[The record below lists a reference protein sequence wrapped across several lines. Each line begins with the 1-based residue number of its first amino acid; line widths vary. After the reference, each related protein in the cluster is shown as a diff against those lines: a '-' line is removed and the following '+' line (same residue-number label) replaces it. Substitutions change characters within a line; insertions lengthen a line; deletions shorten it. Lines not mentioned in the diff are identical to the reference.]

1 MFCEFERKLP
11 TGLLLFGQNMP
22 ISRADASQSCA
33 AHSFVIQPSVK
44 QVEAAESFAM
54 NRRKF
59 KLISGV
65 FTWICS
71 HHFAN
76 FHFFF
81 FWRKRPVAGSGAQ
94 VEMEPFLEG
103 KKKGINS
110 LVIVITAPFVARFQ
124 FWRQRIS
131 GFRPLTTVFCFTC
144 MAWPFDRQNGNVSW
158 FHFWHLFHEMP
169 IGDVAK
175 MRNAWR
181 NALTGFRSGQSKA
194 LSGYVTRT
202 FNEIRLKSNVSLF
215 ISKVEIESRGQ
226 EKKKMAHQENLLC
239 KFHSFSN
246 EFSSLNLKKNDWQEF
261 VPGKLTFVYIAQL
274 PRTMLPFTCA
284 YSVTWRYAAR
294 GAAFHFRRVL
304 LSGKKKEMQRNRLI
318 RSLCMFRVLFV
329 PAVSLQMSRERQRS
343 RCGDLSD
350 TWRHLSAVFFRRI
363 SGSLEICCFAG
374 ITSTGGVL
382 TGFSL
387 VPGHFLKILFRQ
399 FF

>member
-1 MFCEFERKLP
+1 
-11 TGLLLFGQNMP
+11 
-22 ISRADASQSCA
+22 
-33 AHSFVIQPSVK
+33 
-44 QVEAAESFAM
+44 
-54 NRRKF
+54 
-59 KLISGV
+59 
-65 FTWICS
+65 
-71 HHFAN
+71 
-76 FHFFF
+76 
-81 FWRKRPVAGSGAQ
+81 
-94 VEMEPFLEG
+94 MEPFLEG
-103 KKKGINS
+103 KKKLFLLFWINS

-246 EFSSLNLKKNDWQEF
+246 EFSSLNLKKKWLA
-261 VPGKLTFVYIAQL
+261 GI
-274 PRTMLPFTCA
+274 R
-284 YSVTWRYAAR
+284 
-294 GAAFHFRRVL
+294 
-304 LSGKKKEMQRNRLI
+304 SGKAHFCLHCPTSEDNVALHVRIFGYLA
-318 RSLCMFRVLFV
+318 L
-329 PAVSLQMSRERQRS
+329 
-343 RCGDLSD
+343 
-350 TWRHLSAVFFRRI
+350 RR
-363 SGSLEICCFAG
+363 
-374 ITSTGGVL
+374 
-382 TGFSL
+382 
-387 VPGHFLKILFRQ
+387 
-399 FF
+399 